1 MSSFISLSVSK
12 HFNPAFELTLWVED
26 ISLGTQNV
34 ADAKTESEIKRQL
47 SGAYFHGVGFIFRV
61 KFWRSSCFAQYF
73 L

>member
-26 ISLGTQNV
+26 ILFGTQNV
-34 ADAKTESEIKRQL
+34 ADAKTESEIERQL
-47 SGAYFHGVGFIFRV
+47 SGADFHGMGFIFRV
-61 KFWRSSCFAQYF
+61 KFWRSARFTQYF